1 VTGALVESITLYF
14 AGTPCS
20 NELLSPPCG
29 KVSYEILGVKHTPLL
44 AASIGW
50 AIYSGGRW
58 LVAKATICGL
68 LSLASK
74 TPLAGC

>member
-1 VTGALVESITLYF
+1 
-14 AGTPCS
+14 
-20 NELLSPPCG
+20 
-29 KVSYEILGVKHTPLL
+29 L